1 MEMTINEFLKNPMST
16 ENDCFGFFDWFCRDK
31 SLKNKMLALKGKVAF
46 LVKSGVINGDENYV
60 IFKNNCPM
68 EGELYDDLRVIDIET
83 DEMVCGLAP
92 KLGYNNREMKGK
104 CEFWTFDD
112 EGSVVETLYDNYKE
126 FKAAVKNGEV
136 TANKGHLTLDDEV
149 VDLNVEKW

>member
-1 MEMTINEFLKNPMST
+1 MEMTINEFLKNPMAT

-46 LVKSGVINGDENYV
+46 LVKSGVIDGDKNYV
-60 IFKNNCPM
+60 IFKNNCPCD
-68 EGELYDDLRVIDIET
+68 GELYDDLRVIDIET
-83 DEMVCGLAP
+83 DEMICGLAP
-92 KLGYNNREMKGK
+92 KLGYNTPTKKGK

-112 EGSVVETLYDNYKE
+112 EGTPVETLFKNYKE

-136 TANKGHLTLDDEV
+136 KV
-149 VDLNVEKW
+149 

>member
-1 MEMTINEFLKNPMST
+1 MTINEFLADPVGTT
-16 ENDCFGFFDWFCRDK
+16 ENDCYGFFDWFCRDK
-31 SLKNKMLALKGKVAF
+31 GLKSRMLKLKGRVAY
-46 LVKSGVINGDENYV
+46 LVKMGVIDGDKNYV
-60 IFKNNCPM
+60 IFKNNCPGM
-68 EGELYDDLRVIDIET
+68 GDLYDDFRIIDIET
-83 DEMVCGLAP
+83 DEMICGLAP
-92 KLGYNNREMKGK
+92 SLGYTHAKGK

-112 EGSVVETLYDNYKE
+112 EGNVVETLYDNYKE